1 MLRARRAERAEAA
14 NGTQVKKVGQTT
26 VVSGPNGNGNTAAKH
41 KQTKAGVGEI
51 LQ

>member
-26 VVSGPNGNGNTAAKH
+26 VVSGPNGNTAA
-41 KQTKAGVGEI
+41 KQTKAGVGKI
-51 LQ
+51 Q

>member
-1 MLRARRAERAEAA
+1 MLQARRAERAEAA

-26 VVSGPNGNGNTAAKH
+26 VVSGRPNGNGNTAA